1 MQIECS
7 RSSYRYPRAVATA
20 SVAGDLQVSMTA
32 VGPTCLRNQ
41 GHPHSRHHYFGSS
54 RGRWSIR
61 HARGDFLIL
70 PKLVPAQLVLL
81 FDWYR

>member
-1 MQIECS
+1 MQIERS
-7 RSSYRYPRAVATA
+7 RSFYQYPRPVTTA
-20 SVAGDLQVSMTA
+20 SFVGDLRASMTA
-32 VGPTCLRNQ
+32 VGPPCLCNQ

-61 HARGDFLIL
+61 HAWGDFLIL
-70 PKLVPAQLVLL
+70 QKLVPAQPVPL